1 LGLKTAPVASI
12 DEEWIRVRGDA
23 MFALAPT
30 AQSVSASSIE

>member
-1 LGLKTAPVASI
+1 MAPLGSI
-12 DEEWIRVRGDA
+12 DEEWIPARGDA